1 MLSPRLAFLCLS
13 LALNGVNA
21 LNAAAPYE
29 AIYFYNAY
37 KMEYATVS
45 DPALRT
51 IATGCVHRGPRANI
65 PATSPPGI
73 VEANFIQSTVGA
85 GVAGICSFDDF
96 LREIQSPGWSAY
108 NRINPSVANPISQSV
123 TLEPDADAVSARV
136 NDPAR
141 IGRKRLLFDAT
152 KLLSP
157 SVLNTIVEHAPNGD
171 AVHPYGKVI
180 SKISDAV
187 QTARVA
193 HANGIGPAA
202 FQGVCQTH
210 LLKILYVSLSAQALR
225 SVPGVGNKKFY
236 TLSCCYRYEILPI
249 SSHFP

>member
-1 MLSPRLAFLCLS
+1 
-13 LALNGVNA
+13 VNA
-21 LNAAAPYE
+21 LNAAAAYE

-51 IATGCVHRGPRANI
+51 IAKGCVHNGLRAGI
-65 PATSPPGI
+65 PATSGPGI
-73 VEANFIQSTVGA
+73 VEANFIQSTIDAKVE
-85 GVAGICSFDDF
+85 GICSFDDF
-96 LREIQSPGWSAY
+96 LKEIQSHGWSAY
-108 NRINPSVANPISQSV
+108 KRDKPSPANPTSQSV
-123 TLEPDADAVSARV
+123 TLEPDADAVSARI
-136 NDPAR
+136 NDPAT
-141 IGRKRLLFDAT
+141 IGRNRLQFNAKT
-152 KLLSP
+152 LLSP
-157 SVLNTIVEHAPNGD
+157 SVLDTIVEHAPNGD
-171 AVHPYGKVI
+171 EVHPYGKVI